1 MEKQEFR
8 IMINGPREKVWQV
21 LWEDAS
27 YREWTSV
34 FAPGSWAK
42 TDWKKGSKVF
52 FLDAENCGMVS
63 SIAENIPNEYM
74 SIEHLGYVK
83 EGKEDFESPEVKQWA
98 GAHENYTLKS
108 VDGHTE
114 LVVDM
119 DIAENHMDYFLK
131 TWPKALEKVK
141 ELAEKN

>member
-1 MEKQEFR
+1 MEKHEFK
-8 IMINGPREKVWQV
+8 ITINGPREKVWKV
-21 LWEDAS
+21 LWDDAS

-34 FAPGSWAK
+34 FAPGSCAK
-42 TDWKKGSKVF
+42 TDWKKGSEIQ
-52 FLDAENCGMVS
+52 FLDEKNDGMISRVE
-63 SIAENIPNEYM
+63 ENIPNEYM

-83 EGKEDFESPEVKQWA
+83 NGVEDRESEEVKKWT

-108 VDGHTE
+108 VNGKTE

-119 DIAENHMDYFLK
+119 DIADEYKDYFAN

-141 ELAEKN
+141 ELSEKN